1 MRTYVFALGAF
12 MLLAAGMVAPSF
24 AHTTI
29 SVDKYDIEAGWG
41 VEPPIVGLRNSL
53 VVSVL
58 ERGEAEGQY
67 TGVTHAMRGMEATV
81 FYGGESKVV
90 SFSPENLPGYYYSPI
105 IPTKTGTYLV
115 QLQGDLRGT
124 PVDIKIPI
132 EDVEHTDAL
141 DFPSVPGGSDGAA
154 GGSGGADAAE
164 VAAMKK
170 AITALQQDVSRLNS
184 GGAAVPS
191 GDGDDGVSGSG
202 GMAYDFAVMGLSMSA
217 AAIVLGV
224 VALVRK
230 GAG

>member
-1 MRTYVFALGAF
+1 MKACVFALGAF
-12 MLLAAGMVAPSF
+12 LLLAAGMVAPSF

-53 VVSVL
+53 VVSVQ
-58 ERGEAEGQY
+58 ERGEIEGQY
-67 TGVTHAMRGMEATV
+67 TGVTHAMRGMEATA

-90 SFSPENLPGYYYSPI
+90 SFSPEDRPGHYYSPI

-141 DFPSVPGGSDGAA
+141 DFPPVPGGSDG
-154 GGSGGADAAE
+154 GGGGADAAE

-184 GGAAVPS
+184 GGAVVPS
-191 GDGDDGVSGSG
+191 GDGGDGGSGGG